1 MEEDGFTLVKRTKK
15 GKNKVNNPSKSPG
28 PYSKEAHPDLSTE
41 EIQEYIRYAPLIF
54 SFPLIFFINFGL
66 VN

>member
-15 GKNKVNNPSKSPG
+15 GKNKVNNPSNSPG

-41 EIQEYIRYAPLIF
+41 EIQEYIRYAL
-54 SFPLIFFINFGL
+54 NF
-66 VN
+66 